1 MAARR
6 AVAAAMT
13 AARDGIVDDQR
24 ETRTLYAL
32 IGLCI
37 ANHTVLG
44 GSRVVVTLS
53 ALAQGAGAGQVG
65 VLLALYALLPMLIA
79 VAAGRW
85 SDRVGVRRPMLVG
98 SVLLACGAS
107 LPCTMEGMAPLYLT
121 AASCGVAFS
130 MFQIAAQNAT
140 GELAGPMHRS
150 RNFSLL
156 ALGQSTSGIIGP
168 LVAGLS
174 IDHLGFAWAF
184 GVLALIPLVPAAILA
199 AGMLAA
205 LPGPQ
210 PMHRRID
217 GGALALL
224 ADARLRRLLGVNSLF
239 SLGWELQ
246 TIFIPIFGRSIGLSA
261 SAIGAVIAAF
271 AAATFVVRFLMPLF
285 SRRFSET
292 QVLAGALAIAGVAY
306 LMLPFAGSAETL
318 MVVSFGIGFGLGGG
332 QPMVMSLLHT
342 HAPPGRMGEAA
353 GVRMSLSQSLA
364 VAVPLVFGAF
374 GATFGLA
381 PVLWAVGLCLTSGGL
396 YARYRL

>member
-1 MAARR
+1 MSSRGAAGR
-6 AVAAAMT
+6 AMT
-13 AARDGIVDDQR
+13 ARGGTLDAAR

-44 GSRVVVTLS
+44 GSRVAATLS

-85 SDRVGVRRPMLVG
+85 SDRAGVRRPMLVG

-107 LPCTMEGMAPLYLT
+107 LPCTMSGMAPLYVT
-121 AASCGVAFS
+121 AATCGVAFS

-140 GELAGPMHRS
+140 GELAGPVHRS

-168 LVAGLS
+168 LVAGVS

-199 AGMLAA
+199 GGMLPA

-210 PMHRRID
+210 PMHRHVD

-224 ADARLRRLLGVNSLF
+224 ADVQLRRLLAVNSLF

-246 TIFIPIFGRSIGLSA
+246 TIFIPIYGRSIGLSA
-261 SAIGAVIAAF
+261 SAIGAVIASF
-271 AAATFVVRFLMPLF
+271 AAATFAVRFLMPVL

-292 QVLAGALAIAGVAY
+292 EVLGGALAIAGLAY
-306 LMLPFAGSAETL
+306 LALPFAGGAATL
-318 MVVSFGIGFGLGGG
+318 MLVSFGIGFGLGGG

-342 HAPPGRMGEAA
+342 RAPPGRMGEAA
-353 GVRMSLSQSLA
+353 GVRMSLSQSMA

-381 PVLWAVGLCLTSGGL
+381 PVLWSVGVCLTSGGV